1 MSEEDLVETE
11 VEETLDA
18 VAEEDHSAEA
28 GESESQ
34 AEEVSEYAPDFT
46 YKVKD
51 EEFEFDD
58 FLKNSLTSSEQEE
71 ALRDLYTRSRGLDG
85 YKERLTGK
93 EKEYNELMGET
104 NLYVD
109 GYKNLKKHV
118 TSGNETGNL
127 REIQVALG
135 MDEDA
140 IIKYAGKLLKE
151 RDLPEHEKTLLH
163 ENRNL
168 KEKLISVES
177 RMGQFENDSQDAKQ
191 QQFVSAIQT
200 SVQQHPD
207 GMKLNEVMS
216 SVGKNMMEELYHLGD
231 KMNNAGLKPRVGDV
245 VSKLVEDHRYLLE
258 LEDLRNNKQQQP
270 LSEPDIANKPT
281 LPTVKGN
288 NTAAVR
294 KELTS
299 LADIRA
305 LAKSMG

>member
-1 MSEEDLVETE
+1 MSEEELVETE

-28 GESESQ
+28 GEAEPQ
-34 AEEVSEYAPDFT
+34 AEEVSEYTPDFT

-93 EKEYNELMGET
+93 EREYNELMGET

-109 GYKNLKKHV
+109 GYKNLKRHV
-118 TSGNETGNL
+118 TSGNETGDL
-127 REIQVALG
+127 RDIQVALG

-168 KEKLISVES
+168 KEKLNSVES
-177 RMGQFENDSQDAKQ
+177 RMGQFENESQNVKQ

-200 SVQQHPD
+200 SVQQHPE
-207 GMKLNEVMS
+207 GMKLNEVMN

-245 VSKLVEDHRYLLE
+245 VNKLVEDHRYLLE
-258 LEDLRNNKQQQP
+258 FENLRNNKQQQQV
-270 LSEPDIANKPT
+270 SEPDIANKPT

-288 NTAAVR
+288 NTAAVK
-294 KELTS
+294 KEVTS
-299 LADIRA
+299 LADLRA
-305 LAKSMG
+305 LARSMG